1 MIPAC
6 APRSQPTKLVGKT
19 PQAEQIVSYSFTLPD
34 GSHLISLWDDIVAHD
49 TAAGVNAT
57 VAFQDISAESVVGI
71 DTLNGFEQ
79 TLQTICKDG
88 DVIIP
93 NLIVRDYPLILHI
106 RIQ

>member
-1 MIPAC
+1 MIPAR
-6 APRSQPTKLVGKT
+6 APRRQPPKLVGKT